1 MQGKTAMKRFTTLV
15 FLGLALIL
23 PAVAPAGPA
32 EYQGVVNHI
41 YDSATIRIAYRGG
54 QIHVRL
60 AGVQPPYNDDALQTL
75 SRLLLG
81 KTVRVEA
88 IRWEKGY
95 LIGRVFAD
103 GRPICEGLADA
114 RGKSREETSGREAS
128 STHASEEA

>member
-1 MQGKTAMKRFTTLV
+1 MKRFTTLV

-23 PAVAPAGPA
+23 PAMAPADPA
-32 EYQGVVNHI
+32 EYQGVVNHV

-60 AGVQPPYNDDALQTL
+60 AGVQPSYNDDARQTL
-75 SRLLLG
+75 SRLVLG

-103 GRPICEGLADA
+103 GRPVCDSLADA
-114 RGKSREETSGREAS
+114 RGKRREESTGRAAS
-128 STHASEEA
+128 SARAPEKA